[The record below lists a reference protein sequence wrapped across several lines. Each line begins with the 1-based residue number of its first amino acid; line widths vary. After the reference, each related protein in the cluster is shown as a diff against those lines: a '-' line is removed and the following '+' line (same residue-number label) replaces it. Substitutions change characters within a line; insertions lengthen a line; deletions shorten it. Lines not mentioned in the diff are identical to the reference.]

1 MSETDVA
8 GLLSSMTRSHAYE
21 AHPRFQLFSAE
32 WATCE
37 RLRVGEFRGL
47 HANPSLLLENKNH
60 LNCKMAHMIC
70 QL

>member
-8 GLLSSMTRSHAYE
+8 GLISSTARLHAYE
-21 AHPRFQLFSAE
+21 AHPRLQLFSAE

-37 RLRVGEFRGL
+37 RLRAGEFRGL
-47 HANPSLLLENKNH
+47 HANPSLIPVNENH